1 MNMAYGNLLP
11 ICCNSQ
17 LIPSAEFDVSVEVK
31 IVYIWFIQFPW
42 SEIADDPF
50 FFLWKQNIYEFQ
62 NILEL
67 IIQSKWQ

>member
-31 IVYIWFIQFPW
+31 IVYI
-42 SEIADDPF
+42 
-50 FFLWKQNIYEFQ
+50 
-62 NILEL
+62 
-67 IIQSKWQ
+67 